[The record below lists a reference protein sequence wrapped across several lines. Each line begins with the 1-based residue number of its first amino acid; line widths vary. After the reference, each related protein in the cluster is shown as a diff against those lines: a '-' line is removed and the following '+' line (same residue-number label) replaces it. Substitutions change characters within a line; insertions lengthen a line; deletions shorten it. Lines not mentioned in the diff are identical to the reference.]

1 MNEECI
7 WLKRAVR
14 ELSRSVWLT
23 KKLGQHVM
31 VDCRIGYEFARA
43 VTKLNPQV
51 VFEFGAGAGL
61 LTRFV
66 ARAASHV
73 VAVEIDAR
81 LTDILHRNTKDLVNV
96 HPIMSDGL
104 SLIERGV
111 VRADVLV
118 SNTPYVLSS
127 PLLISFI
134 KSKMRAAV
142 LMLQKEVADR
152 LMSDPGNRS
161 YGRLTAVVQTFAKVR
176 KIADFPPSSF
186 FPEPEVS
193 SSLVVIER
201 IREWGEEWGKY
212 EDLVRCL
219 FNQKRKLAYKVLRSC
234 VETLGEVNK
243 VIPEWTRKKRV
254 IELSVDDLLEL
265 YKTVFIGTDGYS

>member
-23 KKLGQHVM
+23 KRLGQHIM
-31 VDCRIGYEFARA
+31 VDCRIGYEFART
-43 VTKLNPQV
+43 VMELNPQV

-81 LTDILHRNTKDLVNV
+81 LTDILHMNTRDLVNV
-96 HPIMSDGL
+96 YPIMSDGL

-118 SNTPYVLSS
+118 SNTPYILSS
-127 PLLISFI
+127 SLLISFI

-152 LMSDPGNRS
+152 LLSDPGNRS
-161 YGRLTAVVQTFAKVR
+161 YGRLTAIVQTFAKVR

-193 SSLVVIER
+193 SSLVAIER
-201 IREWGEEWGKY
+201 TREWREEWKNY

-219 FNQKRKLAYKVLRSC
+219 FNQKRKLAYKVLKSC
-234 VETLGEVNK
+234 VETLGDVNK

-265 YKTVFIGTDGYS
+265 YMTVFRGARDYS